1 VEYKVKVYP
10 KEEGADKVTALVTYF
25 RPESVPLAIN
35 LLDETEIK
43 PGNVIKVAE
52 VRIHEKLKFY
62 QFYLSLKT
70 NSNHTTTY
78 IKQNFIAA
86 H

>member
-52 VRIHEKLKFY
+52 VRIH
-62 QFYLSLKT
+62 
-70 NSNHTTTY
+70 
-78 IKQNFIAA
+78 
-86 H
+86 

>member
-1 VEYKVKVYP
+1 MEYKVKVYP

-43 PGNVIKVAE
+43 PGSVIKVAE
-52 VRIHEKLKFY
+52 VRINQKLSILF
-62 QFYLSLKT
+62 FVTKT
-70 NSNHTTTY
+70 SNV
-78 IKQNFIAA
+78 AP
-86 H
+86 